1 MPPHFLLLVFY
12 GPAGIMT
19 DRIIKSL
26 RRRALKNHLVQTLT
40 HHHLDIRG
48 SWCPNSALLL
58 PVQLCKSVANRQYCP
73 NSHGFHAINHPRCN
87 FCVGMAVCE
96 HRCGGRMDNSGKAGQ
111 LIGWGKC
118 TCWACSSVQG
128 GVRLTTA
135 ILDQEDIFSL
145 AGDKCYLL
153 WRISFRYSVLI
164 ADTLCN
170 PRNAP

>member
-48 SWCPNSALLL
+48 SWCPNLALLL
-58 PVQLCKSVANRQYCP
+58 PVQLCKSVATGSTAPIAMGSMPLIIQ
-73 NSHGFHAINHPRCN
+73 GAIS
-87 FCVGMAVCE
+87 VLAWLCE